1 MSGAHAPEHPRGRA
15 GHKRWSLAGA
25 PLVAAVGLGAFVTL
39 GTGTGAEGHQAAP
52 LAAHAE
58 PPRPV
63 TDAPAAP
70 NGTYTT
76 PSGRTATIAA
86 LRGTPT
92 MVWFVA
98 GGCASC
104 AASIPA
110 VASHFATLTHSG
122 LRVLTLGLYGAF
134 PPGRAGVAQLLA
146 FAKAAAGASV
156 ERPGWSWGM
165 ASKPLSMAYDPAGIP
180 DTYVLIDGNGRVR
193 YRNSV
198 PVSTMHQLLAAAAR
212 LGARST
218 FS

>member
-1 MSGAHAPEHPRGRA
+1 
-15 GHKRWSLAGA
+15 LAGTGRT
-25 PLVAAVGLGAFVTL
+25 AAV
-39 GTGTGAEGHQAAP
+39 HQAVS
-52 LAAHAE
+52 AAHQGPSRSAS
-58 PPRPV
+58 
-63 TDAPAAP
+63 DAPVAP

-76 PSGRTATIAA
+76 AAGTTAGIAA

-110 VASHFATLTHSG
+110 VASHLDALTAAG

-134 PPGRAGVAQLLA
+134 APGRAGVAQLLD
-146 FAKAAAGASV
+146 FARAAAGAPV

-165 ASKPLSMAYDPAGIP
+165 ASKGLSMAYDPAGIP
-180 DTYVLIDGNGRVR
+180 DTYMLIGAGGHVR

-198 PVSTMHQLLAAAAR
+198 PGSTMHQLLAASAR
-212 LGARST
+212 LTVGGTSRA
-218 FS
+218 